1 MIPDLVVVM
10 VVSWMDVGW
19 REGEDREIKMKIE
32 KKIINKGIMFNF
44 DVKIRVL
51 MWSELWNGKLK

>member
-1 MIPDLVVVM
+1 
-10 VVSWMDVGW
+10 MDVGW